1 MTVHVICFDDAAAA
15 TEDRAGSSNG
25 GNPLHPL
32 GAALRRHLSAELT
45 NAQRNPTVTSIVL
58 IGSTTS
64 STASSTLNDDGGNG
78 RRHHFSAGA
87 DLTEFG
93 TTTTTTATTS
103 ATTSATATSAA
114 TTATAATPS
123 QLSLSP
129 SLRDVVRQIES
140 SPKPVV
146 AAIAGACL
154 GGGLEVALA
163 CHYRIGT
170 ATAACGLPEVHVVRL
185 DYIRTVCIRMLLFGR
200 ALIVANACFLV

>member
-1 MTVHVICFDDAAAA
+1 
-15 TEDRAGSSNG
+15 
-25 GNPLHPL
+25 
-32 GAALRRHLSAELT
+32 LSAELT

-93 TTTTTTATTS
+93 TTTTTTATS
-103 ATTSATATSAA
+103 ATTSATTTSAA

-185 DYIRTVCIRMLLFGR
+185 DYIRTVCIRMILFGR